1 MKKYMIALYIR
12 LSLEDAKTDS
22 MSISSQRSIL
32 REYASELP
40 EYANAELMEFV
51 DNGYSGAN
59 FERPAVQEL
68 LDLVRANRIDCIM
81 VKDFSRFGRNS
92 LETGYFIERVFPLF
106 HTRFISV
113 NDDFDTQKLKGDT
126 GGMEVAF
133 KYLISEYYSRDMSVK
148 TKTAKYLKFQ
158 RGEYQ
163 SKICPYGYR
172 KGENGR
178 MVPDPETSEVVQK
191 IFEYAVNGMNAAD
204 IARELS
210 RQQIPTPGEHKVRK
224 GIKTHDVSRTHGMW
238 CNSTVLRILADER
251 YMGTYVIGKR
261 EVTEIG
267 GHKMRSKA
275 ESDWIKIPNHHIPLV
290 NEEIFSKANASIQR
304 FKIPNRKKH
313 NYLLRGKVICGC
325 CKHALHLANGT
336 SYRCRFSSTIPSLD
350 CYNIHIREKELNQLV
365 YELLC
370 KQFQVAFGVD
380 SLADLRK
387 VDTVALRQ
395 ADFDRQIFELQEEKR
410 KLYESLV
417 SGGIPLPKYKEQKEQ
432 ISERLLEVQNTK
444 AVVMARLEAEQ
455 EERQHQR
462 QQMDISRML
471 TESDGLTSELVD
483 LLIDKIYV
491 YPDKRVDVEFK
502 IRDSLAAHK

>member
-1 MKKYMIALYIR
+1 MPLFSVLRFQTGKSTTISCVGR
-12 LSLEDAKTDS
+12 LSVDAVNMPCTW
-22 MSISSQRSIL
+22 QTGHL
-32 REYASELP
+32 T
-40 EYANAELMEFV
+40 
-51 DNGYSGAN
+51 GAA
-59 FERPAVQEL
+59 FPA
-68 LDLVRANRIDCIM
+68 
-81 VKDFSRFGRNS
+81 RF
-92 LETGYFIERVFPLF
+92 LHWTAII
-106 HTRFISV
+106 FISE
-113 NDDFDTQKLKGDT
+113 K
-126 GGMEVAF
+126 
-133 KYLISEYYSRDMSVK
+133 
-148 TKTAKYLKFQ
+148 
-158 RGEYQ
+158 
-163 SKICPYGYR
+163 
-172 KGENGR
+172 
-178 MVPDPETSEVVQK
+178 
-191 IFEYAVNGMNAAD
+191 
-204 IARELS
+204 
-210 RQQIPTPGEHKVRK
+210 
-224 GIKTHDVSRTHGMW
+224 
-238 CNSTVLRILADER
+238 
-251 YMGTYVIGKR
+251 
-261 EVTEIG
+261 
-267 GHKMRSKA
+267 
-275 ESDWIKIPNHHIPLV
+275 
-290 NEEIFSKANASIQR
+290 
-304 FKIPNRKKH
+304 
-313 NYLLRGKVICGC
+313 
-325 CKHALHLANGT
+325 
-336 SYRCRFSSTIPSLD
+336 
-350 CYNIHIREKELNQLV
+350 KELNQLV

>member
-22 MSISSQRSIL
+22 MSISSQRNIL

-172 KGENGR
+172 KDEDGR
-178 MVPDPETSEVVQK
+178 LAPDPETSEVVQK
-191 IFEYAVNGMNAAD
+191 IFEYTVNGMNATD

-210 RQQIPTPGEHKVRK
+210 RQQIPTPGEHKARK

-261 EVTEIG
+261 EVTEVG
-267 GHKMRSKA
+267 GHRMRNKA
-275 ESDWIKIPNHHIPLV
+275 ESDWIKIPDHHVPLV
-290 NEEIFSKANASIQR
+290 NEKIFSKANASIQR

-370 KQFQVAFGVD
+370 KQFQVAFGID

-387 VDTVALRQ
+387 VDTVAIRQ

-410 KLYESLV
+410 KLYEALV
-417 SGGIPLPKYKEQKEQ
+417 SGGIPLPEYKEQKEQ

-444 AVVMARLEAEQ
+444 AVVMTRLEAEQ
-455 EERQHQR
+455 EERQNQR

-471 TESDGLTSELVD
+471 TESNGLTSELVD

-491 YPDKRVDVEFK
+491 YPDKRVDVAFK
-502 IRDSLAAHK
+502 IRDSLATHE

>member
-1 MKKYMIALYIR
+1 MAFFFFCGSVRQICAFIVG
-12 LSLEDAKTDS
+12 
-22 MSISSQRSIL
+22 
-32 REYASELP
+32 EYEKMNSKHRKGVPFPYFRPL
-40 EYANAELMEFV
+40 
-51 DNGYSGAN
+51 
-59 FERPAVQEL
+59 RPAARRLKIACWEVSQTLFAGRKERGMSGRKRTVQIKFRVTEEERAL
-68 LDLVRANRIDCIM
+68 IEQKMKLVPTRNMESYLRKMAID
-81 VKDFSRFGRNS
+81 
-92 LETGYFIERVFPLF
+92 GYIIQID
-106 HTRFISV
+106 H
-113 NDDFDTQKLKGDT
+113 
-126 GGMEVAF
+126 
-133 KYLISEYYSRDMSVK
+133 SRDMSVK

-210 RQQIPTPGEHKVRK
+210 RQQIPTPGEHKARK

-462 QQMDISRML
+462 QKMDISRML

-491 YPDKRVDVEFK
+491 YPDKRVDIAFK
-502 IRDSLAAHK
+502 IRDSFTTHD

>member
-1 MKKYMIALYIR
+1 MKKLLVIDDNLDFLGFLTSALEKYFEVYTATGVKDALR
-12 LSLEDAKTDS
+12 LLEYQKVEAICSDYNMKDGTGLDLLEDIRHK
-22 MSISSQRSIL
+22 
-32 REYASELP
+32 
-40 EYANAELMEFV
+40 
-51 DNGYSGAN
+51 G
-59 FERPAVQEL
+59 
-68 LDLVRANRIDCIM
+68 
-81 VKDFSRFGRNS
+81 
-92 LETGYFIERVFPLF
+92 
-106 HTRFISV
+106 ISV
-113 NDDFDTQKLKGDT
+113 PFL
-126 GGMEVAF
+126 
-133 KYLISEYYSRDMSVK
+133 L
-148 TKTAKYLKFQ
+148 
-158 RGEYQ
+158 
-163 SKICPYGYR
+163 
-172 KGENGR
+172 
-178 MVPDPETSEVVQK
+178 
-191 IFEYAVNGMNAAD
+191 
-204 IARELS
+204 
-210 RQQIPTPGEHKVRK
+210 
-224 GIKTHDVSRTHGMW
+224 
-238 CNSTVLRILADER
+238 ILADER

-267 GHKMRSKA
+267 GHKMRSKE

-387 VDTVALRQ
+387 VDTVTLRQ

>member
-1 MKKYMIALYIR
+1 MYGKLAVLNLGDSGRQIGEKLFALLSPGQKK
-12 LSLEDAKTDS
+12 
-22 MSISSQRSIL
+22 
-32 REYASELP
+32 
-40 EYANAELMEFV
+40 
-51 DNGYSGAN
+51 
-59 FERPAVQEL
+59 
-68 LDLVRANRIDCIM
+68 DLVQF
-81 VKDFSRFGRNS
+81 V
-92 LETGYFIERVFPLF
+92 
-106 HTRFISV
+106 
-113 NDDFDTQKLKGDT
+113 
-126 GGMEVAF
+126 
-133 KYLISEYYSRDMSVK
+133 RDYE
-148 TKTAKYLKFQ
+148 A
-158 RGEYQ
+158 G
-163 SKICPYGYR
+163 
-172 KGENGR
+172 N
-178 MVPDPETSEVVQK
+178 
-191 IFEYAVNGMNAAD
+191 
-204 IARELS
+204 
-210 RQQIPTPGEHKVRK
+210 IPV
-224 GIKTHDVSRTHGMW
+224 
-238 CNSTVLRILADER
+238 RILADER

-275 ESDWIKIPNHHIPLV
+275 ESDWIKIPDHHIPLV

-455 EERQHQR
+455 EERHHQR

>member
-1 MKKYMIALYIR
+1 MTWY
-12 LSLEDAKTDS
+12 
-22 MSISSQRSIL
+22 
-32 REYASELP
+32 
-40 EYANAELMEFV
+40 
-51 DNGYSGAN
+51 
-59 FERPAVQEL
+59 
-68 LDLVRANRIDCIM
+68 
-81 VKDFSRFGRNS
+81 
-92 LETGYFIERVFPLF
+92 RVFPLF

-163 SKICPYGYR
+163 SKICPYGY
-172 KGENGR
+172 
-178 MVPDPETSEVVQK
+178 PETSEVVQK
-191 IFEYAVNGMNAAD
+191 IFEYAVNGMNATD

-210 RQQIPTPGEHKVRK
+210 RQQIPTPGEHKARK

-275 ESDWIKIPNHHIPLV
+275 ESDWIKIPDHHIPLV

-313 NYLLRGKVICGC
+313 DYLLRGKVICGC

-365 YELLC
+365 
-370 KQFQVAFGVD
+370 
-380 SLADLRK
+380 ADLRK
-387 VDTVALRQ
+387 VDTVAIRQ

-410 KLYESLV
+410 KLYEALV
-417 SGGIPLPKYKEQKEQ
+417 SGRIPLPEYKDQKEK
-432 ISERLLEVQNTK
+432 ISEKLLEVQNTK

-471 TESDGLTSELVD
+471 TE
-483 LLIDKIYV
+483 
-491 YPDKRVDVEFK
+491 
-502 IRDSLAAHK
+502 

>member
-1 MKKYMIALYIR
+1 MY
-12 LSLEDAKTDS
+12 DA
-22 MSISSQRSIL
+22 III
-32 REYASELP
+32 
-40 EYANAELMEFV
+40 
-51 DNGYSGAN
+51 GAG
-59 FERPAVQEL
+59 V
-68 LDLVRANRIDCIM
+68 
-81 VKDFSRFGRNS
+81 
-92 LETGYFIERVFPLF
+92 TGC
-106 HTRFISV
+106 
-113 NDDFDTQKLKGDT
+113 
-126 GGMEVAF
+126 A
-133 KYLISEYYSRDMSVK
+133 
-148 TKTAKYLKFQ
+148 
-158 RGEYQ
+158 
-163 SKICPYGYR
+163 
-172 KGENGR
+172 
-178 MVPDPETSEVVQK
+178 
-191 IFEYAVNGMNAAD
+191 

-210 RQQIPTPGEHKVRK
+210 RQQIPTPGEHKARK

-275 ESDWIKIPNHHIPLV
+275 ESDWIKIPDHHIPLV

-370 KQFQVAFGVD
+370 RQFQVAFGVD

-387 VDTVALRQ
+387 ADTVALRSGWRNC
-395 ADFDRQIFELQEEKR
+395 ADIYMLPLFPLRR
-410 KLYESLV
+410 CPRGRSSNAGV
-417 SGGIPLPKYKEQKEQ
+417 SPPPLPEYKEQKEQ

-455 EERQHQR
+455 EERHHQR

-502 IRDSLAAHK
+502 IRDSLTTHK